1 MKILDLA
8 KDFGVT
14 TKELITFF
22 KENGFKVSSHMQK
35 VTDEMYD
42 FAKKNFEPSNQVK
55 EKEKTEEAVETKR
68 IVEKSVVH
76 KTFAPD
82 EEIPCK
88 SVTPWKLIAPGV
100 DKNTIYSWN
109 NFGDIEYL
117 KFRDL
122 QALRKTE
129 YVTKPKFLIM
139 DNDLREQWKREL
151 DGVYKYFD
159 NIDYPEEFFDVSDD
173 EFVDLLKTAPTWL
186 SEIIKS
192 TAVSMIK
199 NENYPSIRKVKI
211 IDDVLGTCIK
221 EFI

>member
-1 MKILDLA
+1 MKVLDLA

-14 TKELITFF
+14 TKELIAFF

-35 VTDEMYD
+35 VTDEMYA
-42 FAKKNFEPSNQVK
+42 FAKENFTPSNQ
-55 EKEKTEEAVETKR
+55 EKEEKMEEVVQTPKT
-68 IVEKSVVH
+68 VEKPIVH
-76 KTFAPD
+76 KTFMPD
-82 EEIPCK
+82 DEIPCK
-88 SVTPWKLIAPGV
+88 SVTPWHLIAPGA
-100 DKNTIYSWN
+100 DRTTIYSWN
-109 NFGDIEYL
+109 NFGDIEHL

-139 DNDLREQWKREL
+139 DEDLREQWKREL
-151 DGVYKYFD
+151 DGVYKYFE
-159 NIDYPEEFFDVSDD
+159 NIDYPEEFFDMSDD
-173 EFVDLLKTAPTWL
+173 EFVDFLKTAPSWL

-199 NENYPSIRKVKI
+199 NENYPSIGKIKI
-211 IDDVLGTCIK
+211 IDDMLGTCIK

>member
-8 KDFGVT
+8 KEFGVT
-14 TKELITFF
+14 TKELISFF
-22 KENGFKVSSHMQK
+22 KANGFKVSSHLQK

-42 FAKKNFEPSNQVK
+42 FAKKNYVVETK
-55 EKEKTEEAVETKR
+55 EVEEKTEEVVETTKV
-68 IVEKSVVH
+68 VEKPVVH
-76 KTFAPD
+76 KTFSPD

-88 SVTPWKLIAPGV
+88 SVTPWKLIAPSV
-100 DKNTIYSWN
+100 DRNTIYSWE
-109 NFGDIEYL
+109 NFGDIEYV

-139 DNDLREQWKREL
+139 DEDLREQWKRDL
-151 DGVYKYFD
+151 DGVYKYFE
-159 NIDYPEEFFDVSDD
+159 NIDYPEEFFDVSDE
-173 EFVDLLKTAPTWL
+173 EFITLLKTAPTWF

-211 IDDVLGTCIK
+211 IDDILGTCIK

>member
-1 MKILDLA
+1 MKVLDLA
-8 KDFGVT
+8 KEFDVT

-35 VTDEMYD
+35 VTDEMYA

-55 EKEKTEEAVETKR
+55 EEDKTEETVDVKKV
-68 IVEKSVVH
+68 VEKPILH
-76 KTFAPD
+76 KAFAPD

-139 DNDLREQWKREL
+139 DENLREQWKREL
-151 DGVYKYFD
+151 DGVYKYFE

-173 EFVDLLKTAPTWL
+173 ELVNLLKTAPSWL

-192 TAVSMIK
+192 TAISMIK
-199 NENYPSIRKVKI
+199 NENYPSIGKI
-211 IDDVLGTCIK
+211 KIVDDMLGTCIK

>member
-1 MKILDLA
+1 MKVLDLA
-8 KDFGVT
+8 KEFDVT

-35 VTDEMYD
+35 VTDEMYV
-42 FAKKNFEPSNQVK
+42 FAKKNFEPSNQIK
-55 EKEKTEEAVETKR
+55 EEDKTEETVDVKKV
-68 IVEKSVVH
+68 VEKTILY
-76 KTFAPD
+76 KAFAPD

-139 DNDLREQWKREL
+139 DENLREQWKREL
-151 DGVYKYFD
+151 DGVYKYFE
-159 NIDYPEEFFDVSDD
+159 NIDYPEEFFDIPDD
-173 EFVDLLKTAPTWL
+173 EFINLLKTAPSWL

-192 TAVSMIK
+192 TAISMIK
-199 NENYPSIRKVKI
+199 NENYPSIGKIKI
-211 IDDVLGTCIK
+211 IDDMLGTCIK